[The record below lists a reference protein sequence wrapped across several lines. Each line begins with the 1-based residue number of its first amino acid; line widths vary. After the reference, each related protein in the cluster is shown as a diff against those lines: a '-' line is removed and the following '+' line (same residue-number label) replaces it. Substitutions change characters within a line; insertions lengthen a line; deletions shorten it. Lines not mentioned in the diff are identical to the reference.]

1 MIVDL
6 AFHLLAGDACLSA
19 LHALSFACSSLS
31 SLVYAVCEATSRYRQ
46 LSFATIHRQRT
57 VTTSGELTND
67 NATTQFPEKLY
78 QNWHNQNRTAC

>member
-1 MIVDL
+1 MKHGVKREVPDDRGPRVPSPRGRR
-6 AFHLLAGDACLSA
+6 LLERSPRLVICV
-19 LHALSFACSSLS
+19 HSSLS

-67 NATTQFPEKLY
+67 NATTQFQL
-78 QNWHNQNRTAC
+78 NF